1 MVQFQALDEF
11 LVNGEP
17 RDVVTELWREISKIQ
32 SNEWITKAKQRDL
45 YLAMQGITF
54 ILSGIERPLP
64 VDLVPRIID
73 AAEWNQL
80 ETGIKQ
86 RIKALELF
94 LNDVYDKQQL
104 FIDRVVPKSLIVTSE
119 HFHRSAHGIRPANG
133 VRIHVSGIDIV
144 RDQQGVLRVLE
155 DNLRS
160 PSGVSYVLENRR
172 TMAHVVPELFNE
184 YSIRSVD
191 EYPERLLA
199 ALVAAAPEGN
209 PHPNVVV
216 LTPGVHNSAHFE
228 HAFLARRMGVELVEG
243 RDLYCKNNQVF
254 MRTTKGSE
262 LVDVIYRRIDDD
274 FLDPIHFKP
283 DSVLGIPGVINAA
296 RANNV
301 AIANGVGN
309 GVADDKALY
318 PYVPKLI
325 EYYLNEKPI
334 IPNVETFDLLEPDSL
349 DYVIKNLADLVVKP
363 VAASGGYGIT
373 IGPRASKAE
382 LKSVAKEISQNP
394 RNWIAQPLVALST
407 CPTIMADGSIAS
419 RHIDLRPFAVNDGHE
434 IWVLPGG
441 LTRVALVEGNVVV
454 NSSQGGGSKD
464 TWVLTSNVS
473 DLKSYPEQVAEIL
486 VDPLD
491 NDVVPAT
498 VGPDVLPITRMQ
510 QQEEQQQQLLRGK
523 CNA

>member
-1 MVQFQALDEF
+1 MAQFQALDEF
-11 LVNGEP
+11 LIDGEP
-17 RDVVTELWREISKIQ
+17 REIVSDLWRELRKIQ
-32 SNEWITKAKQRDL
+32 PNEWITKAKQRDL

-54 ILSGIERPLP
+54 TLSGVERPLP

-73 AAEWNQL
+73 VAEWKEL
-80 ETGIKQ
+80 ESGIKQ

-94 LNDVYDKQQL
+94 LDDVYGKQQL
-104 FIDRVVPKSLIVTSE
+104 FKDRVVPKSLIVTSE
-119 HFHRSAHGIRPANG
+119 HFHRSAHGIKPANG

-144 RDQQGVLRVLE
+144 RDQHGVLRVLE

-199 ALVAAAPEGN
+199 ALVAAAPDKKVY
-209 PHPNVVV
+209 PNVVV

-243 RDLYCKNNQVF
+243 RDLYCKNNQIF

-262 LVDVIYRRIDDD
+262 QVDVIYRRIDDD

-283 DSVLGIPGVINAA
+283 DSVLGIPGILNAA
-296 RANNV
+296 RSNNV
-301 AIANGVGN
+301 SIANGVGN

-334 IPNVETFDLLEPDSL
+334 IPNVDTYDLQQPDEL
-349 DYVIKNLADLVVKP
+349 NYVIKNLNELVVKP
-363 VAASGGYGIT
+363 VAGSGGYGIT
-373 IGPRASKAE
+373 IGPTASKEE
-382 LKSVAKEISQNP
+382 LKIVAKEISQNP
-394 RNWIAQPLVALST
+394 RHWIAQPLIALST
-407 CPTIMADGSIAS
+407 CPTVVEDGTIAS
-419 RHIDLRPFAVNDGHE
+419 RHIDFRPFAVNDGQE

-441 LTRVALVEGNVVV
+441 LTRVALVAGNVVV

-464 TWVLTSNVS
+464 TWVLAESEA
-473 DLKSYPEQVAEIL
+473 DLQSYPEVIEESLI
-486 VDPLD
+486 DPLD
-491 NDVVPAT
+491 HEVIPPT
-498 VGPDVLPITRMQ
+498 VGPDVLPMTRMQ
-510 QQEEQQQQLLRGK
+510 QQEEQQQQSGG
-523 CNA
+523 CDA

>member
-1 MVQFQALDEF
+1 MQFQALDEF
-11 LVNGEP
+11 LVDGEP
-17 RDVVTELWREISKIQ
+17 REVVADLWQELRKIAPQ
-32 SNEWITKAKQRDL
+32 EWITKAKQRDL

-54 ILSGIERPLP
+54 TLSGVERPLP

-73 AAEWNQL
+73 VNEWKLL
-80 ETGIKQ
+80 EAGIKQ

-94 LNDVYDKQQL
+94 LDDVYGKQQL
-104 FIDRVVPKSLIVTSE
+104 FADRIVPKSLIVTSE
-119 HFHRSAHGIRPANG
+119 HFHRSAHGIKPANG

-144 RDQQGVLRVLE
+144 RDQAGVLRVLE

-172 TMAHVVPELFNE
+172 TMAHVVPELFND

-199 ALVAAAPEGN
+199 ALVAAAPEKKS
-209 PHPNVVV
+209 HPNVVV

-262 LVDVIYRRIDDD
+262 QVDVIYRRIDDD

-296 RANNV
+296 RSNNV
-301 AIANGVGN
+301 TIANGVGN

-318 PYVPKLI
+318 PYVPQLI
-325 EYYLNEKPI
+325 EYYLGEKPI
-334 IPNVETFDLLEPDSL
+334 LPNVDTYDLQIQDDLDFVLSNLES
-349 DYVIKNLADLVVKP
+349 LVVKP
-363 VAASGGYGIT
+363 VAGSGGYGIT
-373 IGPRASKAE
+373 IGPRASAAE
-382 LKSVAKEISQNP
+382 LKVVASEILKNP
-394 RNWIAQPLVALST
+394 RNWIAQPLIALST
-407 CPTIMADGSIAS
+407 CPTVVEDGSIAS
-419 RHIDLRPFAVNDGHE
+419 RHIDFRPFAVNDGKE

-464 TWVLTSNVS
+464 TWVLTSSES
-473 DLKSYPEQVAEIL
+473 DAQSYPELTEVPIG
-486 VDPLD
+486 DPL
-491 NDVVPAT
+491 NNEVVPPT

-510 QQEEQQQQLLRGK
+510 QQEEQQQQMGEIH
-523 CNA
+523 A

>member
-1 MVQFQALDEF
+1 MAQFQALDEF

-17 RDVVTELWREISKIQ
+17 KDLVSELWRELTRITPP
-32 SNEWITKAKQRDL
+32 EWITKAKQRDL

-54 ILSGIERPLP
+54 TLSGVERPLP

-73 AAEWNQL
+73 VAEWKLL
-80 ETGIKQ
+80 ESGIKQ

-94 LNDVYDKQQL
+94 LDDVYDKQQL
-104 FIDRVVPKSLIVTSE
+104 FADRVVPKSLIVTSE
-119 HFHRSAHGIRPANG
+119 HFHRSAYGIKPANG

-144 RDQQGVLRVLE
+144 RDQAGVLRVLE

-172 TMAHVVPELFNE
+172 TMAHVVPELFND

-199 ALVAAAPEGN
+199 ALVAAAPHGKT
-209 PHPNVVV
+209 HPNVVV

-243 RDLYCKNNQVF
+243 RDLYCKNNLVY

-262 LVDVIYRRIDDD
+262 QVDVIYRRIDDD

-296 RANNV
+296 RSNNV
-301 AIANGVGN
+301 TIANGVGN

-334 IPNVETFDLLEPDSL
+334 IPNVDTYDLQKPEDL
-349 DYVIKNLADLVVKP
+349 DYVMSNLGELVVKP
-363 VAASGGYGIT
+363 VAGSGGYGIT
-373 IGPRASKAE
+373 IGPRASADE
-382 LKSVAKEISQNP
+382 LKVVAEQILQNP
-394 RNWIAQPLVALST
+394 RNWIAQPLIALST
-407 CPTIMADGSIAS
+407 CPTIIDDGTIAS
-419 RHIDLRPFAVNDGHE
+419 RHIDFRPFAVNDGKD

-464 TWVLTSNVS
+464 TWVLTSS
-473 DLKSYPEQVAEIL
+473 EAETQSYPDLPEVSNN
-486 VDPLD
+486 DPID
-491 NDVVPAT
+491 NEVIPPT
-498 VGPDVLPITRMQ
+498 VGPDVLPVTRMQ
-510 QQEEQQQQLLRGK
+510 QQEEQQQQIGEI
-523 CNA
+523 NA

>member
-1 MVQFQALDEF
+1 MAQFQALDEF
-11 LVNGEP
+11 LVDGQP
-17 RDVVTELWREISKIQ
+17 REIVSELWRELRKIQ
-32 SNEWITKAKQRDL
+32 PGDWIAKAKQRDL

-54 ILSGIERPLP
+54 TLSGVERPLP
-64 VDLVPRIID
+64 VDLVPRIIEV
-73 AAEWNQL
+73 AEWHQL
-80 ETGIKQ
+80 EQGIKQ

-94 LNDVYDKQQL
+94 LDDVYGEQKL
-104 FIDRVVPKSLIVTSE
+104 FADRVVPKSLIATSE
-119 HFHRSAHGIRPANG
+119 HFHRSAHGIKPANG

-144 RDQQGVLRVLE
+144 RDQHGVLRVLE

-199 ALVAAAPEGN
+199 AMVAAAPDRKS
-209 PHPNVVV
+209 HPNVVV

-243 RDLYCKNNQVF
+243 RDLYCKNNQVY

-301 AIANGVGN
+301 TIANGVGN

-318 PYVPKLI
+318 PYVPQLI

-334 IPNVETFDLLEPDSL
+334 IPNVDTYDLQLPDSL
-349 DYVIKNLADLVVKP
+349 DFVLKNLSELVVKP
-363 VAASGGYGIT
+363 VAGSGGYGIT
-373 IGPRASKAE
+373 IGPRASKEE
-382 LKSVAKEISQNP
+382 LKAVAKEITHNP
-394 RNWIAQPLVALST
+394 RNWIAQPLIALST
-407 CPTIMADGSIAS
+407 CPTVVEDGTIAS
-419 RHIDLRPFAVNDGHE
+419 RHIDFRPFAVNDGE
-434 IWVLPGG
+434 DIWVLPGG

-464 TWVLTSNVS
+464 TWVLATS
-473 DLKSYPEQVAEIL
+473 DGEALSYPESTSSDSI
-486 VDPLD
+486 DPLD
-491 NDVVPAT
+491 HDVIPPT
-498 VGPDVLPITRMQ
+498 VGPDVLPVTRMR
-510 QQEEQQQQLLRGK
+510 QQEEQQQQSEVLH
-523 CNA
+523 A

>member
-1 MVQFQALDEF
+1 MAHFQALDEF
-11 LVNGEP
+11 LVEGQP
-17 RDVVTELWREISKIQ
+17 RELVATLWQELTKISPPD
-32 SNEWITKAKQRDL
+32 WISKAKQRDL

-54 ILSGIERPLP
+54 TLSGVERPLP

-73 AAEWNQL
+73 VAEWKLL
-80 ETGIKQ
+80 EAGIKQ

-94 LNDVYDKQQL
+94 LDDVYGKQQL
-104 FIDRVVPKSLIVTSE
+104 FADRVVPKSLIVTSE
-119 HFHRSAHGIRPANG
+119 HFHRSAHGISPANG

-144 RDQQGVLRVLE
+144 RDQHGVLRVLE

-172 TMAHVVPELFNE
+172 TMAHVVPELFND

-199 ALVAAAPEGN
+199 ALVSAAPEKKS
-209 PHPNVVV
+209 HPNVVV

-262 LVDVIYRRIDDD
+262 QVDVIYRRIDDD

-283 DSVLGIPGVINAA
+283 DSVLGIPGIINAA

-301 AIANGVGN
+301 SIANGVGN

-325 EYYLNEKPI
+325 EFYLNETPI
-334 IPNVETFDLLEPDSL
+334 IPNVDTYDLQLPDAL
-349 DYVIKNLADLVVKP
+349 DFVLSNLNELVVKP
-363 VAASGGYGIT
+363 VAGSGGYGIT
-373 IGPRASKAE
+373 IGPRASKDE
-382 LKSVAKEISQNP
+382 LKVVAKEISRNP
-394 RNWIAQPLVALST
+394 RNWIAQPLIALST
-407 CPTIMADGSIAS
+407 CPTVVEDGTIAS
-419 RHIDLRPFAVNDGHE
+419 RHIDFRPFAVNDGNE
-434 IWVLPGG
+434 VWVLPGG
-441 LTRVALVEGNVVV
+441 LTRVALVAGNVVV

-464 TWVLTSNVS
+464 TWVLAASES
-473 DLKSYPEQVAEIL
+473 EPQSYPDVTSDELQ
-486 VDPLD
+486 DPLD
-491 NDVVPAT
+491 SEIIPAT
-498 VGPDVLPITRMQ
+498 AGPDVLPITRMQ
-510 QQEEQQQQLLRGK
+510 QQEEQQQQIGAE
-523 CNA
+523 NA

>member
-1 MVQFQALDEF
+1 MVQFQAQDEF
-11 LVNGEP
+11 LVDGQP
-17 RDVVTELWREISKIQ
+17 RELVTELWSELTKIQ
-32 SNEWITKAKQRDL
+32 STEWIMKAKQRDL

-54 ILSGIERPLP
+54 TLSGIERPLP
-64 VDLVPRIID
+64 VDLIPRIVEV
-73 AAEWNQL
+73 AEWNHL
-80 ETGIKQ
+80 EKGIKQ

-94 LNDVYDKQQL
+94 LDDVYGKQQL
-104 FIDRVVPKSLIVTSE
+104 FADRIVPKSLIVTSE
-119 HFHRSAHGIRPANG
+119 HFHRSAHGIKPANG
-133 VRIHVSGIDIV
+133 VRIHGSGIDIV
-144 RDQQGVLRVLE
+144 RDQQGILRVLE

-172 TMAHVVPELFNE
+172 TMAHVVPELFND

-199 ALVAAAPEGN
+199 ALVAAAPDKKS
-209 PHPNVVV
+209 HPNVVV

-243 RDLYCKNNQVF
+243 RDLYCKNNQIF

-296 RANNV
+296 RSNNV
-301 AIANGVGN
+301 AIANGIGN

-325 EYYLNEKPI
+325 EYYLNEDPI
-334 IPNVETFDLLEPDSL
+334 IPNVDTFDLQLPDVMDFVL
-349 DYVIKNLADLVVKP
+349 KNIGDLVVKP
-363 VAASGGYGIT
+363 VAGSGGYGIT
-373 IGPRASKAE
+373 IGPRATKGE
-382 LKSVAKEISQNP
+382 LEEVAKEISHNP
-394 RNWIAQPLVALST
+394 RNWIAQPLIALST
-407 CPTIMADGSIAS
+407 CPTVVEDGTIAS
-419 RHIDLRPFAVNDGHE
+419 RHIDFRPFAVNDGKA

-441 LTRVALVEGNVVV
+441 LTRVALVAGNVVV

-464 TWVLTSNVS
+464 TWVLAESET
-473 DLKSYPEQVAEIL
+473 DLKSYPETIEENL

-491 NDVVPAT
+491 HEVIPPT

-510 QQEEQQQQLLRGK
+510 QQEEQQQQQTGVD
-523 CNA
+523 NA

>member
-1 MVQFQALDEF
+1 MAGFQALDEF

-17 RDVVTELWREISKIQ
+17 RDLVTELWRELTKIQ
-32 SNEWITKAKQRDL
+32 PTEWITKAKQRDL

-54 ILSGIERPLP
+54 TLSGVERPLP
-64 VDLVPRIID
+64 VDLVPRVID
-73 AAEWNQL
+73 VAEWKLL
-80 ETGIKQ
+80 ESGIKQ

-94 LNDVYDKQQL
+94 LDDVYGKQEL
-104 FIDRVVPKSLIVTSE
+104 FTDRVVPKSLIVTSE
-119 HFHRSAHGIRPANG
+119 HFHRSAHGIKPANG

-144 RDQQGVLRVLE
+144 RDQHGTLRVLE

-172 TMAHVVPELFNE
+172 TMAHVVPELFND

-199 ALVAAAPEGN
+199 ALVAAAPDRKA
-209 PHPNVVV
+209 HPNVVV

-243 RDLYCKNNQVF
+243 RDLYCKNNQIF

-262 LVDVIYRRIDDD
+262 QVDVIYRRIDDD
-274 FLDPIHFKP
+274 YLDPIHFKP

-296 RANNV
+296 RSNNV
-301 AIANGVGN
+301 AIANGIGN

-325 EYYLNEKPI
+325 EYYLNETPI
-334 IPNVETFDLLEPDSL
+334 IPNVDTFDLQQPDVL
-349 DYVIKNLADLVVKP
+349 HHVLQNLGDLVVKP
-363 VAASGGYGIT
+363 VAGSGGYGIT
-373 IGPRASKAE
+373 IGPRASTEE
-382 LKSVAKEISQNP
+382 LKAVAAEISEHP
-394 RNWIAQPLVALST
+394 RNWIAQPLIALST
-407 CPTIMADGSIAS
+407 CPTVIEDGTIAS
-419 RHIDLRPFAVNDGHE
+419 RHIDFRPFAVNDGKE

-464 TWVLTSNVS
+464 TWVLAGNES
-473 DLKSYPEQVAEIL
+473 DLQSYPESSEMNFT
-486 VDPLD
+486 DPLESE
-491 NDVVPAT
+491 VVPPT
-498 VGPDVLPITRMQ
+498 VGPDVLPVTRMQ
-510 QQEEQQQQLLRGK
+510 QQEEQQQQEGGS
-523 CNA
+523 NA

>member
-1 MVQFQALDEF
+1 MVQFLAQDEF
-11 LVNGEP
+11 LIDGQP
-17 RDVVTELWREISKIQ
+17 RELVTELWAELTKIH
-32 SNEWITKAKQRDL
+32 SSEWILKAKQRDL

-54 ILSGIERPLP
+54 TLSGVERPLP
-64 VDLVPRIID
+64 VDLIPRIVD
-73 AAEWNQL
+73 VAEWKHL
-80 ETGIKQ
+80 ERGIKQ

-94 LNDVYDKQQL
+94 LDDVYGKQQL
-104 FIDRVVPKSLIVTSE
+104 FADRIVPKSLIVTSE
-119 HFHRSAHGIRPANG
+119 HFHRSAHGIKPTNG
-133 VRIHVSGIDIV
+133 VRIHVSGIDII

-199 ALVAAAPEGN
+199 ALVAAAPDKK

-243 RDLYCKNNQVF
+243 RDLYCKNNQIF

-262 LVDVIYRRIDDD
+262 QVDVIYRRIDDD
-274 FLDPIHFKP
+274 YLDPIHFKP
-283 DSVLGIPGVINAA
+283 DSVLGIPGVVNAA
-296 RANNV
+296 RSNSV
-301 AIANGVGN
+301 AIANGIGN

-325 EYYLNEKPI
+325 EYYLNEQPI
-334 IPNVETFDLLEPDSL
+334 IPNVDTFDLQLPDAL
-349 DYVIKNLADLVVKP
+349 DFVLKNLNELVVKP
-363 VAASGGYGIT
+363 VAGSGGYGIT
-373 IGPRASKAE
+373 IGPRATKSE
-382 LKSVAKEISQNP
+382 LVEVAKEISQNP
-394 RNWIAQPLVALST
+394 RNWIAQPLIALST
-407 CPTIMADGSIAS
+407 CPTVVDDGTIAS
-419 RHIDLRPFAVNDGHE
+419 RHIDFRPFAVNDGEE

-464 TWVLTSNVS
+464 TWVLAESET
-473 DLKSYPEQVAEIL
+473 DLQSYPEIMEDNLI
-486 VDPLD
+486 DPLD
-491 NDVVPAT
+491 HEVIPPT

-510 QQEEQQQQLLRGK
+510 QQEEQQQQTGIN
-523 CNA
+523 NA

>member
-1 MVQFQALDEF
+1 M
-11 LVNGEP
+11 
-17 RDVVTELWREISKIQ
+17 
-32 SNEWITKAKQRDL
+32 
-45 YLAMQGITF
+45 
-54 ILSGIERPLP
+54 
-64 VDLVPRIID
+64 
-73 AAEWNQL
+73 
-80 ETGIKQ
+80 
-86 RIKALELF
+86 
-94 LNDVYDKQQL
+94 
-104 FIDRVVPKSLIVTSE
+104 
-119 HFHRSAHGIRPANG
+119 
-133 VRIHVSGIDIV
+133 
-144 RDQQGVLRVLE
+144 RDQQGILRVLE

-172 TMAHVVPELFNE
+172 TMAHVVPELFND

-199 ALVAAAPEGN
+199 ALVAAAPDKKS
-209 PHPNVVV
+209 HPNVVV

-243 RDLYCKNNQVF
+243 RDLYCKNNQIF

-296 RANNV
+296 RSNNV
-301 AIANGVGN
+301 AIANGIGN

-325 EYYLNEKPI
+325 EYYLNEDPI
-334 IPNVETFDLLEPDSL
+334 IPNVDTFDLQLPDVMDFVL
-349 DYVIKNLADLVVKP
+349 KNIGDLVVKP
-363 VAASGGYGIT
+363 VAGSGGYGIT
-373 IGPRASKAE
+373 IGPRATKGE
-382 LKSVAKEISQNP
+382 LEEVAKEISHNP
-394 RNWIAQPLVALST
+394 RNWIAQPLIALST
-407 CPTIMADGSIAS
+407 CPTVVEDGTIAS
-419 RHIDLRPFAVNDGHE
+419 RHIDFRPFAVNDGKA

-441 LTRVALVEGNVVV
+441 LTRVALVAGNVVV

-464 TWVLTSNVS
+464 TWVLAESET
-473 DLKSYPEQVAEIL
+473 DLKSYPETIEENL

-491 NDVVPAT
+491 HEVIPPT

-510 QQEEQQQQLLRGK
+510 QQEEQQQQQTGVD
-523 CNA
+523 NA